1 MLRPVSLASCS
12 RMCLVGL
19 GVVAKADFN
28 VSSCFAL
35 MVVLGPR
42 LLVPPG
48 WFSSLAILPA
58 EPEACVGEEGSPMP
72 RLAEPPLAQPIPESL
87 IELLADMGELL
98 LDKA

>member
-1 MLRPVSLASCS
+1 
-12 RMCLVGL
+12 MCLVGL
-19 GVVAKADFN
+19 GVFAKADLS

-48 WFSSLAILPA
+48 WFSSFARLPA
-58 EPEACVGEEGSPMP
+58 EPDACVGEEGSPMP
-72 RLAEPPLAQPIPESL
+72 RLAEPPLAPQPIPESL

-98 LDKA
+98 LDIAWCDEP